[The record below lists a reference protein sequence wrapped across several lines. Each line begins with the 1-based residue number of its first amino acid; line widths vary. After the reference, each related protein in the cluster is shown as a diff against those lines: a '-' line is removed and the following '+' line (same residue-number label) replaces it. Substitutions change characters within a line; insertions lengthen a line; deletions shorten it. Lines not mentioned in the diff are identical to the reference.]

1 MGITPERWKEVE
13 ELYHASVDQAPERR
27 DSLLEKASPE
37 VREIV
42 QRLLS
47 QEKTGI
53 LDRPAWEAETESL
66 TPPPAIGP
74 GSCLGPY
81 CIEASVGTGGMGE
94 VFRASDTRLARKVA
108 IKAIRADHFSAG
120 LELRFLGEARAAS
133 ALNHPNIITIYDV
146 GTLERQPYI
155 VMEWVEGQTLRQ
167 KLAQGPL
174 SIPEVLAIASQVLD
188 AIAAAHETGIIH
200 RDLKPENI
208 MVNTSGRVK
217 VLDFGIA
224 KRISTPDGPTLDS
237 VPGNAFGFVVGTPG
251 YMSPEQVRGEELDF
265 RSDHFSFG
273 AVLYELAAGRRAFA
287 GKSIAEVQAAIL
299 LQQPEPLTSLN
310 PQAPAPLQWVV
321 ERCLKKASRDR
332 FETTEELR
340 REFSAIV
347 TRAGRGEAA
356 STPVNNI
363 PTPRTALIGREAEIS
378 RLRDLVA
385 DPDLRI
391 LTLTGAGGI
400 GKTRLAVELGR
411 QVADRFAGGACFVQ
425 LEKVSDSSLVP
436 SEVAL
441 ALGVAQWPG
450 ADPEAAIANHLR
462 QLAGPVLLVL
472 DNFEHVLEAA
482 VFVARLASDRLK
494 AVVTSR
500 AALRVYGEYEF
511 AVPSL
516 NSGDGAGRGEMARS
530 PAVRLFL
537 ERATGL
543 RGSTMDEEQ
552 LGIVSAICTRLD
564 GLPLA
569 IELAAA
575 RTRLFPLKTLQARL
589 DDPLAVLVGGP
600 RDLPQRQHTLRATID
615 WSYNLLDAE
624 HRKLFRRMA
633 VFVGG
638 ATVEAI
644 EAVCDTRQDLKVN
657 LWAAIELLADNSL
670 IRRID
675 IDDAEPR
682 FAMLETMREY
692 GLEQLAA
699 ANEEHYTRKAHA
711 AYCLVSA
718 EEEAPSMRR
727 ERTGRHRFDADLG
740 NFRAALDWLV
750 TSGDVEWGLRLVMA
764 LGVYF
769 FSLSL
774 STEGLDRISR
784 LLALPGVERFPRLRN
799 YGRFWQADFTYE
811 AGSSDLSGFYEAW
824 KLFEEAND
832 RHGMFQTAHRLGFS
846 LQFSDIAEAQ
856 RWSERAMELAREAG
870 HPAMLAGALSNL
882 ADVVKAGNPTY
893 ARALYVEAMRLFESS
908 GNEENAIWSL
918 SHQADLYREEGNETH
933 ARSLYQDA
941 LRRFRQLGL
950 AHGVA
955 SCLYDLAGLDAAG
968 GQFAEAQRLYEESLR
983 LYGPENPADLPRG
996 LESLAEVAIQCGQPE
1011 RALALAGGAAA
1022 IRKRFHIR
1030 TTNPTRHVEV
1040 EKKIQLARENAGGQA
1055 AAFWMKGW
1063 NMSLEEIIEFAAQGG
1078 DETWTTSWEPSE
1090 AG

>member
-1 MGITPERWKEVE
+1 MRITPERWKEVE
-13 ELYHASVDQAPERR
+13 ELYHASVGQSPEIR
-27 DSLLEKASPE
+27 DAHLEKTSPE

-53 LDRPAWEAETESL
+53 LDRPAWEAETQL
-66 TPPPAIGP
+66 ATPSPAIGP
-74 GSCLGPY
+74 GSSLGPY

-108 IKAIRADHFSAG
+108 IKAIRAGRSSEG
-120 LELRFLGEARAAS
+120 LEPRFLGEARAAS

-146 GTLERQPYI
+146 GTVEGQPYI
-155 VMEWVEGQTLRQ
+155 VMEWIEGQTLRQ
-167 KLAQGPL
+167 KLTQGPL
-174 SIPEVLAIASQVLD
+174 SIPEVFGIALQIVD
-188 AIAAAHETGIIH
+188 ALAAAHERGIIH

-208 MVNTSGRVK
+208 MVNASGRIK

-224 KRISTPDGPTLDS
+224 KRISMPEDSTLDFVS
-237 VPGNAFGFVVGTPG
+237 RNTLGFVVGTPG
-251 YMSPEQVRGEELDF
+251 YMSPEQARGEPLDF

-287 GKSIAEVQAAIL
+287 GNSIAEVQAAIL
-299 LQQPEPLTSLN
+299 LHQPEPLTSLN
-310 PQAPAPLQWVV
+310 PQVPAPLQWVV
-321 ERCLKKASRDR
+321 ERCLAKASRDR

-347 TRAGRGEAA
+347 TRAGQLAA
-356 STPVNNI
+356 ALPPVNNI
-363 PTPRTALIGREAEIS
+363 PTPRTALIGREAELS

-385 DPDLRI
+385 DPGLRI
-391 LTLTGAGGI
+391 LTLIGAGGI

-411 QVADRFAGGACFVQ
+411 QVADQFAGGACFVQ
-425 LEKVSDSSLVP
+425 LEKVSDASLVP

-472 DNFEHVLEAA
+472 DNFEHVLGAA
-482 VFVARLASDRLK
+482 LFASRVASERLK
-494 AVVTSR
+494 VVVTSR

-516 NSGDGAGRGEMARS
+516 NSGYGTGRQEMARS

-564 GLPLA
+564 GLPLG

-657 LWAAIELLADNSL
+657 LWDAVELLADNSL

-675 IDDAEPR
+675 FDDTEPR
-682 FAMLETMREY
+682 FALLETMREY

-699 ANEEHYTRKAHA
+699 ANEEPYTRKAHA

-718 EEEAPSMRR
+718 EEEAPAMRR
-727 ERTGRHRFDADLG
+727 ERTGKHRFDADLG
-740 NFRAALDWLV
+740 NFRAALDWLAM
-750 TSGDVEWGLRLVMA
+750 SGEVEWGLRLVMA

-769 FSLSL
+769 FSRRLH
-774 STEGLDRISR
+774 TEGLDRLSR
-784 LLALPGVERFPRLRN
+784 LLALPGVERFPRLRS
-799 YGRFWQADFTYE
+799 YGKFWQADLAFE
-811 AGSSDLSGFYEAW
+811 GGGDLSGYSEAW

-832 RHGMFQTAHRLGFS
+832 RQGMFHAAHRVGYNLRFT
-846 LQFSDIAEAQ
+846 DMAEAE
-856 RWSERAMELAREAG
+856 RWSERAVELARETG
-870 HPAMLAGALSNL
+870 HPAMLAGALSNH
-882 ADVVKAGNPTY
+882 ADVVKAGNRTY

-908 GNEENAIWSL
+908 GDEENAIWSL
-918 SHQADLYREEGNETH
+918 SHQADLYREEGNETQ

-950 AHGVA
+950 SHGVA
-955 SCLYDLAGLDAAG
+955 SCLHDLAGLDAAG
-968 GQFAEAQRLYEESLR
+968 GRLAEARCLYQESLH
-983 LYGPENPADLPRG
+983 LYGPENPVDLPRG
-996 LESLAEVAIQCGQPE
+996 LESLAEVAIQGGQPE
-1011 RALALAGGAAA
+1011 RALALAGAAAA
-1022 IRKRFHIR
+1022 IRKRFHVR
-1030 TTNPTRHVEV
+1030 TMNPARRAEV
-1040 EKKIQLARENAGGQA
+1040 EKKIDFARKSAGEEA

-1063 NMSLEEIIEFAAQGG
+1063 NMSLEEIIGYAAQGG
-1078 DETWTTSWEPSE
+1078 DETWTIS
-1090 AG
+1090 

>member
-1 MGITPERWKEVE
+1 MSITPERWKEIE

-27 DSLLEKASPE
+27 DSLLAKTSPE

-47 QEKTGI
+47 QEHTGI
-53 LDRPAWEAETESL
+53 LDRPAWEAETELL
-66 TPPPAIGP
+66 TPSPAIGP
-74 GSCLGPY
+74 GSSLGPY

-108 IKAIRADHFSAG
+108 IKAIRAGRSSAG

-146 GTLERQPYI
+146 GTLEGQPYI
-155 VMEWVEGQTLRQ
+155 VMEWIEGQTLRQ

-174 SIPEVLAIASQVLD
+174 SIPEVLGIASQILD
-188 AIAAAHETGIIH
+188 ALAAAHESGIIH

-208 MVNTSGRVK
+208 MVNASGRIK

-224 KRISTPDGPTLDS
+224 KRMAIPENPTLEFI
-237 VPGNAFGFVVGTPG
+237 PGNTFGFVVGTPG
-251 YMSPEQVRGEELDF
+251 YMSPEQARGEQLDF

-273 AVLYELAAGRRAFA
+273 AVVYELAAGRRAFA
-287 GKSIAEVQAAIL
+287 GKSNAEVQAAIL
-299 LQQPEPLTSLN
+299 LHQPEPLTSLN

-321 ERCLKKASRDR
+321 ERCLRKAPRDR
-332 FETTEELR
+332 FETTEELQ

-347 TRAGRGEAA
+347 TRAGQLVA
-356 STPVNNI
+356 SPPVNNI
-363 PTPRTALIGREAEIS
+363 PTPRSALIGREAELS

-411 QVADRFAGGACFVQ
+411 QVADRFTGGACFVQ
-425 LEKVSDSSLVP
+425 LEKVSDASLVP

-494 AVVTSR
+494 VVVTSR
-500 AALRVYGEYEF
+500 AALRVSGEYEI
-511 AVPSL
+511 AVPAL
-516 NSGDGAGRGEMARS
+516 NSGYGAGREEMARS

-543 RGSTMDEEQ
+543 RGSTMDSEQ
-552 LGIVSAICTRLD
+552 LGIVSAICNRLD

-644 EAVCDTRQDLKVN
+644 EAVCDTRQDLKAH
-657 LWAAIELLADNSL
+657 LWDALELLADNSL

-675 IDDAEPR
+675 FDETEPR
-682 FAMLETMREY
+682 FALLETMREY

-718 EEEAPSMRR
+718 EEEAPAMRR
-727 ERTGRHRFDADLG
+727 ERTGKHRFDADLG
-740 NFRAALDWLV
+740 NFRAALDWLA
-750 TSGDVEWGLRLVMA
+750 TNGEVEWGLRLVMA

-769 FSLSL
+769 FSRRLH
-774 STEGLDRISR
+774 TEGLDRLSR
-784 LLALPGVERFPRLRN
+784 LLALPGVERFPRLRS
-799 YGRFWQADFTYE
+799 YGKFWQADFALE
-811 AGSSDLSGFYEAW
+811 GFNSDLSGYFEAW
-824 KLFEEAND
+824 KLFEETND
-832 RHGMFQTAHRLGFS
+832 RQGMFRAAHRLGYTLRFT
-846 LQFSDIAEAQ
+846 DMAESQ
-856 RWSERAMELAREAG
+856 RWSERAVELARETG

-882 ADVVKAGNPTY
+882 ADVVKTGDRTY

-908 GNEENAIWSL
+908 GDEENAIWSL
-918 SHQADLYREEGNETH
+918 SHQADLYREEGNETQ
-933 ARSLYQDA
+933 ARSLHQDA

-950 AHGVA
+950 SHGVA
-955 SCLYDLAGLDAAG
+955 SCLHDLAALDAAG
-968 GQFAEAQRLYEESLR
+968 GRLAEARRLYQESLR

-996 LESLAEVAIQCGQPE
+996 LESLADVAIQCGQPE
-1011 RALALAGGAAA
+1011 RALALAGAAAA
-1022 IRKRFHIR
+1022 IRKRFHAR
-1030 TTNPTRHVEV
+1030 TTNPARRAEV
-1040 EKKIQLARENAGGQA
+1040 EKKIDFARKNAGAEA
-1055 AAFWMKGW
+1055 AALWMKGW
-1063 NMSLEEIIEFAAQGG
+1063 NMSLDEIIEYAVEGG
-1078 DETWTTSWEPSE
+1078 DDT
-1090 AG
+1090 

>member
-1 MGITPERWKEVE
+1 MSITPERWKEIE

-27 DSLLEKASPE
+27 DSLLAKTSPE

-47 QEKTGI
+47 QEHTGI
-53 LDRPAWEAETESL
+53 LDRPAWEAETELL
-66 TPPPAIGP
+66 TPSPAIGP
-74 GSCLGPY
+74 GSSLGPY

-108 IKAIRADHFSAG
+108 IKAIRAGRSSAG

-146 GTLERQPYI
+146 GTLEGQPYI
-155 VMEWVEGQTLRQ
+155 VMEWIEGQTLRQ

-174 SIPEVLAIASQVLD
+174 SIPEVLGIASQILD
-188 AIAAAHETGIIH
+188 ALAAAHESGIIH

-208 MVNTSGRVK
+208 MVNASGRIK

-224 KRISTPDGPTLDS
+224 KRMAIPENPTLEFI
-237 VPGNAFGFVVGTPG
+237 PGNTFGFVVGTPG
-251 YMSPEQVRGEELDF
+251 YMSPEQARGEQLDF

-273 AVLYELAAGRRAFA
+273 AVVYELAAGRRAFA
-287 GKSIAEVQAAIL
+287 GKSNAEVQAAIL
-299 LQQPEPLTSLN
+299 LHQPEPLTSLN

-321 ERCLKKASRDR
+321 ERCLRKAPRDR
-332 FETTEELR
+332 FETTEELQ

-347 TRAGRGEAA
+347 TRAGQLVA
-356 STPVNNI
+356 SPPVNNI
-363 PTPRTALIGREAEIS
+363 PTPRSALIGREAELS

-411 QVADRFAGGACFVQ
+411 QVADRFSGGACFVQ
-425 LEKVSDSSLVP
+425 LEKVSDASLVP

-482 VFVARLASDRLK
+482 VFVARMASDRLK
-494 AVVTSR
+494 VVVTSR
-500 AALRVYGEYEF
+500 AALRVSGEYEI
-511 AVPSL
+511 AVPAL
-516 NSGDGAGRGEMARS
+516 NSGYGAGREEMARS

-543 RGSTMDEEQ
+543 RGSTMDSEQ
-552 LGIVSAICTRLD
+552 LGIVSAICNRLD

-644 EAVCDTRQDLKVN
+644 EAVCDTRQDLKAH
-657 LWAAIELLADNSL
+657 LWDALELLADNSL

-675 IDDAEPR
+675 FDETEPR
-682 FAMLETMREY
+682 FALLETMREY

-718 EEEAPSMRR
+718 EEEAPAMRR
-727 ERTGRHRFDADLG
+727 ERTGKHRFDADLG
-740 NFRAALDWLV
+740 NFRAALDWLA
-750 TSGDVEWGLRLVMA
+750 TNGEVEWGLRLVMA

-769 FSLSL
+769 FSRRLH
-774 STEGLDRISR
+774 TEGLDRLSR

-799 YGRFWQADFTYE
+799 YGKFWQADFALE
-811 AGSSDLSGFYEAW
+811 GFNSDLSGYFEAW
-824 KLFEEAND
+824 KLFEETND
-832 RHGMFQTAHRLGFS
+832 RQGMFRAAHRLGYTLRFT
-846 LQFSDIAEAQ
+846 DMAESQ
-856 RWSERAMELAREAG
+856 RWSERAVELARETG

-882 ADVVKAGNPTY
+882 ADVVKTGDRTY

-908 GNEENAIWSL
+908 GDEENAIWSL
-918 SHQADLYREEGNETH
+918 SHQADLYREEGNETQ
-933 ARSLYQDA
+933 ARSLHQDA

-950 AHGVA
+950 SHGVA
-955 SCLYDLAGLDAAG
+955 SCLHDLAALDAAG
-968 GQFAEAQRLYEESLR
+968 GRLAEARRLYQESLR

-996 LESLAEVAIQCGQPE
+996 LESLADVAIQCGQPE
-1011 RALALAGGAAA
+1011 RALALAGAAAA
-1022 IRKRFHIR
+1022 IRKRFHAR
-1030 TTNPTRHVEV
+1030 TTNPARRAEV
-1040 EKKIQLARENAGGQA
+1040 EKKIDFARKNAGAEA
-1055 AAFWMKGW
+1055 AALWMKGW
-1063 NMSLEEIIEFAAQGG
+1063 NMSLDEIIEYAVEGG
-1078 DETWTTSWEPSE
+1078 DDT
-1090 AG
+1090 

>member
-1 MGITPERWKEVE
+1 MSITPERWKEIE

-27 DSLLEKASPE
+27 DSLLAKTSPE

-47 QEKTGI
+47 QEHTGI
-53 LDRPAWEAETESL
+53 LDRPAWEAETELL
-66 TPPPAIGP
+66 TPSPAIGP
-74 GSCLGPY
+74 GSSLGPY

-108 IKAIRADHFSAG
+108 IKAIRAGRSSAG

-146 GTLERQPYI
+146 GTLEGQPYI
-155 VMEWVEGQTLRQ
+155 VMEWIEGQTLRQ

-174 SIPEVLAIASQVLD
+174 SIPEVLGIASQILD
-188 AIAAAHETGIIH
+188 ALAAAHESGIIH

-208 MVNTSGRVK
+208 MVNASGRIK

-224 KRISTPDGPTLDS
+224 KRMAIPENPTLEFI
-237 VPGNAFGFVVGTPG
+237 PGNTFGFVVGTPG
-251 YMSPEQVRGEELDF
+251 YMSPEQARGEQLDF

-273 AVLYELAAGRRAFA
+273 AVVYELAAGRRAFA
-287 GKSIAEVQAAIL
+287 GKSNAEVQAAIL
-299 LQQPEPLTSLN
+299 LHQPEPLTSLN

-321 ERCLKKASRDR
+321 ERCLRKAPRDR
-332 FETTEELR
+332 FETTEELQ

-347 TRAGRGEAA
+347 TRAGQLVA
-356 STPVNNI
+356 SPPVNNI
-363 PTPRTALIGREAEIS
+363 PTPRSALIGREAELS

-411 QVADRFAGGACFVQ
+411 QVADRFSGGACFVQ
-425 LEKVSDSSLVP
+425 LEKVSDASLVP

-494 AVVTSR
+494 VVVTSR
-500 AALRVYGEYEF
+500 AALRVSGEYEI
-511 AVPSL
+511 AVPAL
-516 NSGDGAGRGEMARS
+516 NSGYGAGREEMARS

-543 RGSTMDEEQ
+543 RGSTMDSEQ
-552 LGIVSAICTRLD
+552 LGIVSAICNRLD

-644 EAVCDTRQDLKVN
+644 EAVCDTRQDLKAH
-657 LWAAIELLADNSL
+657 LWDALELLADNSL

-675 IDDAEPR
+675 FDETEPR
-682 FAMLETMREY
+682 FALLETMREY

-718 EEEAPSMRR
+718 EEEAPAMRR
-727 ERTGRHRFDADLG
+727 ERTGKHRFDADLG
-740 NFRAALDWLV
+740 NFRAALDWLA
-750 TSGDVEWGLRLVMA
+750 TNGEVEWGLRLVMA

-769 FSLSL
+769 FSRRLH
-774 STEGLDRISR
+774 TEGLDRLSR
-784 LLALPGVERFPRLRN
+784 LLALPGVERFPRLRS
-799 YGRFWQADFTYE
+799 YGKFWQADFALE
-811 AGSSDLSGFYEAW
+811 GFNSDLSGYFEAW
-824 KLFEEAND
+824 KLFEETND
-832 RHGMFQTAHRLGFS
+832 RQGMFRAAHRLGYTLRFT
-846 LQFSDIAEAQ
+846 DMAESQ
-856 RWSERAMELAREAG
+856 RWSERAVELARETG

-882 ADVVKAGNPTY
+882 ADVVKTGDRTY

-908 GNEENAIWSL
+908 GDEENAIWSL
-918 SHQADLYREEGNETH
+918 SHQADLYREEGNETQ
-933 ARSLYQDA
+933 ARSLHQDA

-950 AHGVA
+950 SHGVA
-955 SCLYDLAGLDAAG
+955 SCLHDLAALDAAG
-968 GQFAEAQRLYEESLR
+968 GRLAEARRLYQESLR

-996 LESLAEVAIQCGQPE
+996 LESLADVAIQCGQPE
-1011 RALALAGGAAA
+1011 RALALAGAAAA
-1022 IRKRFHIR
+1022 IRKRFHAR
-1030 TTNPTRHVEV
+1030 TTNPARRAEV
-1040 EKKIQLARENAGGQA
+1040 EKKIDFARKNAGAEA
-1055 AAFWMKGW
+1055 AALWMKGW
-1063 NMSLEEIIEFAAQGG
+1063 NMSLDEIIEYAVEGG
-1078 DETWTTSWEPSE
+1078 DDT
-1090 AG
+1090 

>member
-1 MGITPERWKEVE
+1 MSITPERWKEIE

-27 DSLLEKASPE
+27 DSLLAKTSPE

-47 QEKTGI
+47 QEHTGI
-53 LDRPAWEAETESL
+53 LDRPAWEAETELL
-66 TPPPAIGP
+66 TPSPAIGP
-74 GSCLGPY
+74 GSSLGPY

-108 IKAIRADHFSAG
+108 IKAIRAGRSSAG

-146 GTLERQPYI
+146 GTLEGQPYI
-155 VMEWVEGQTLRQ
+155 VMEWIEGQTLRQ

-174 SIPEVLAIASQVLD
+174 SIPEVLGIASQILD
-188 AIAAAHETGIIH
+188 ALAAAHESGIIH

-208 MVNTSGRVK
+208 MVNASGRIK

-224 KRISTPDGPTLDS
+224 KRMAIPENPTLEFI
-237 VPGNAFGFVVGTPG
+237 PGNTFGFVVGTPG
-251 YMSPEQVRGEELDF
+251 YMSPEQARGEQLDF

-273 AVLYELAAGRRAFA
+273 AVVYELAAGRRAFA
-287 GKSIAEVQAAIL
+287 GKSNAEVQAAIL
-299 LQQPEPLTSLN
+299 LHQPEPLTSLN

-321 ERCLKKASRDR
+321 ERCLRKAPRDR
-332 FETTEELR
+332 FETTEELQ

-347 TRAGRGEAA
+347 TRAGQLVA
-356 STPVNNI
+356 SPPVNNI
-363 PTPRTALIGREAEIS
+363 PTPRSALIGREAELS

-411 QVADRFAGGACFVQ
+411 QVADRFTGGACFVQ
-425 LEKVSDSSLVP
+425 LEKVSDASLVP

-482 VFVARLASDRLK
+482 VFVARMASDRLK
-494 AVVTSR
+494 VVVTSR
-500 AALRVYGEYEF
+500 AALRVSGEYEI
-511 AVPSL
+511 AVPAL
-516 NSGDGAGRGEMARS
+516 NSGYGAGREEMARS

-543 RGSTMDEEQ
+543 RGSTMDSEQ
-552 LGIVSAICTRLD
+552 LGIVSAICNRLD

-644 EAVCDTRQDLKVN
+644 EAVCDTRQDLKAH
-657 LWAAIELLADNSL
+657 LWDALELLADNSL

-675 IDDAEPR
+675 FDETEPR
-682 FAMLETMREY
+682 FALLETMREY

-718 EEEAPSMRR
+718 EEEAPSIRR
-727 ERTGRHRFDADLG
+727 ERTGKHRFDADLG
-740 NFRAALDWLV
+740 NFRAALDWLA
-750 TSGDVEWGLRLVMA
+750 TNGEVEWGLRLVMA

-769 FSLSL
+769 FSRRLH
-774 STEGLDRISR
+774 TEGLDRLSR

-799 YGRFWQADFTYE
+799 YGKFWQADFALE
-811 AGSSDLSGFYEAW
+811 GFNSDLSGYFEAW
-824 KLFEEAND
+824 KLFEETND
-832 RHGMFQTAHRLGFS
+832 RQGMFRAAHRLGYTLRFT
-846 LQFSDIAEAQ
+846 DMAESQ
-856 RWSERAMELAREAG
+856 RWSERAVELARETG

-882 ADVVKAGNPTY
+882 ADVVKTGDRTY

-908 GNEENAIWSL
+908 GDEENAIWSL
-918 SHQADLYREEGNETH
+918 SHQADLYREEGNETQ
-933 ARSLYQDA
+933 ARSLHQDA

-950 AHGVA
+950 SHGVA
-955 SCLYDLAGLDAAG
+955 SCLHDLAALDAAG
-968 GQFAEAQRLYEESLR
+968 GRLAEARRLYQESLR

-996 LESLAEVAIQCGQPE
+996 LESLADVAIQCGQPE
-1011 RALALAGGAAA
+1011 RALALAGAAAA
-1022 IRKRFHIR
+1022 IRKRFHAR
-1030 TTNPTRHVEV
+1030 TTNPARRAEV
-1040 EKKIQLARENAGGQA
+1040 EKKIDFARKNAGAEA
-1055 AAFWMKGW
+1055 AALWMKGW
-1063 NMSLEEIIEFAAQGG
+1063 NMSLDEIIEYAVEGG
-1078 DETWTTSWEPSE
+1078 DDT
-1090 AG
+1090 

>member
-1 MGITPERWKEVE
+1 MSITPERWKEIE

-27 DSLLEKASPE
+27 DSLLAKTSPE

-47 QEKTGI
+47 QEHTGI
-53 LDRPAWEAETESL
+53 LDRPAWEAETELL
-66 TPPPAIGP
+66 TPSPAIGP
-74 GSCLGPY
+74 GSSLGPY

-108 IKAIRADHFSAG
+108 IKAIRAGRSSAG

-146 GTLERQPYI
+146 GTLEGQPYI
-155 VMEWVEGQTLRQ
+155 VMEWIEGQTLRQ

-174 SIPEVLAIASQVLD
+174 SIPEVLGIASQILD
-188 AIAAAHETGIIH
+188 ALAAAHESGIIH

-208 MVNTSGRVK
+208 MVNASGRIK

-224 KRISTPDGPTLDS
+224 KRMAIPENPTLEFI
-237 VPGNAFGFVVGTPG
+237 PGNTFGFVVGTPG
-251 YMSPEQVRGEELDF
+251 YMSPEQARGEQLDF

-273 AVLYELAAGRRAFA
+273 AVVYELAAGRRAFA
-287 GKSIAEVQAAIL
+287 GKSNAEAQAAIL
-299 LQQPEPLTSLN
+299 LHQPEPLTSLN

-321 ERCLKKASRDR
+321 ERCLRKAPRDR
-332 FETTEELR
+332 FETTEELQ

-347 TRAGRGEAA
+347 TRAGQLVA
-356 STPVNNI
+356 SPPVNNI
-363 PTPRTALIGREAEIS
+363 PTPRSALIGREAELS

-411 QVADRFAGGACFVQ
+411 QVADRFTGGACFVQ
-425 LEKVSDSSLVP
+425 LEKVSDASLVP

-482 VFVARLASDRLK
+482 VFVARMASDRLK
-494 AVVTSR
+494 VVVTSR
-500 AALRVYGEYEF
+500 AALRVSGEYEI
-511 AVPSL
+511 AVPAL
-516 NSGDGAGRGEMARS
+516 NSGYGAGREEMARS

-543 RGSTMDEEQ
+543 RGSTMDSEQ
-552 LGIVSAICTRLD
+552 LGIVSAICNRLD

-644 EAVCDTRQDLKVN
+644 EAVCDTRQDLKAH
-657 LWAAIELLADNSL
+657 LWDALELLADNSL

-675 IDDAEPR
+675 FDETEPR
-682 FAMLETMREY
+682 FALLETMREY

-718 EEEAPSMRR
+718 EEEAPAMRR
-727 ERTGRHRFDADLG
+727 ERTGKHRFDADLG
-740 NFRAALDWLV
+740 NFRAALDWLA
-750 TSGDVEWGLRLVMA
+750 TNGEVEWGLRLVMA

-769 FSLSL
+769 FSRRLH
-774 STEGLDRISR
+774 TEGLDRLSR

-799 YGRFWQADFTYE
+799 YGKFWQADFALE
-811 AGSSDLSGFYEAW
+811 GFNSDLSGYFEAW
-824 KLFEEAND
+824 KLFEETND
-832 RHGMFQTAHRLGFS
+832 RQGMFRAAHRLGYTLRFT
-846 LQFSDIAEAQ
+846 DMAESQ
-856 RWSERAMELAREAG
+856 RWSERAVELARETG

-882 ADVVKAGNPTY
+882 ADVVKTGDRTY

-908 GNEENAIWSL
+908 GDEENAIWSL
-918 SHQADLYREEGNETH
+918 SHQADLYREEGNETQ
-933 ARSLYQDA
+933 ARSLHQDA

-950 AHGVA
+950 SHGVA
-955 SCLYDLAGLDAAG
+955 SCLHDLAALDAAG
-968 GQFAEAQRLYEESLR
+968 GRLAEARRLYQESLR

-996 LESLAEVAIQCGQPE
+996 LESLADVAIQCGQPE
-1011 RALALAGGAAA
+1011 RALALAGAAAA
-1022 IRKRFHIR
+1022 IRKRFHAR
-1030 TTNPTRHVEV
+1030 TTNPARRAEV
-1040 EKKIQLARENAGGQA
+1040 EKKIDFARKNAGAEA
-1055 AAFWMKGW
+1055 AALWMKGW
-1063 NMSLEEIIEFAAQGG
+1063 NMSLDEIIEYAVEGG
-1078 DETWTTSWEPSE
+1078 DDT
-1090 AG
+1090 

>member
-1 MGITPERWKEVE
+1 MSITPERWKEIE

-27 DSLLEKASPE
+27 DSLLAKTSPE

-47 QEKTGI
+47 QEHTGI
-53 LDRPAWEAETESL
+53 LDRPAWEAETELL
-66 TPPPAIGP
+66 TPSPAIGP
-74 GSCLGPY
+74 GSSLGPY

-108 IKAIRADHFSAG
+108 IKAIRAGRSSAG

-146 GTLERQPYI
+146 GTLEGQPYI
-155 VMEWVEGQTLRQ
+155 VMEWIEGQTLRQ

-174 SIPEVLAIASQVLD
+174 SIPEVLGIASQILD
-188 AIAAAHETGIIH
+188 ALAAAHESGIIH

-208 MVNTSGRVK
+208 MVNASGRIK

-224 KRISTPDGPTLDS
+224 KRMAIPENPTLEFI
-237 VPGNAFGFVVGTPG
+237 PGNTFGFVVGTPG
-251 YMSPEQVRGEELDF
+251 YMSPEQARGEQLDF

-273 AVLYELAAGRRAFA
+273 AVVYELAAGRRAFA
-287 GKSIAEVQAAIL
+287 GKSNAEVQAAIL
-299 LQQPEPLTSLN
+299 LHQPEPLTSLN

-321 ERCLKKASRDR
+321 ERCLRKAPRDR
-332 FETTEELR
+332 FETTEELQ

-347 TRAGRGEAA
+347 TRAGQLVA
-356 STPVNNI
+356 SPPVNNI
-363 PTPRTALIGREAEIS
+363 PTPRSALIGREAELS

-411 QVADRFAGGACFVQ
+411 QVADRFTGGACFVQ
-425 LEKVSDSSLVP
+425 LEKVSDASLVP

-482 VFVARLASDRLK
+482 VFVARMASDRLK
-494 AVVTSR
+494 VVVTSR
-500 AALRVYGEYEF
+500 AALRVSGEYEI
-511 AVPSL
+511 AVPAL
-516 NSGDGAGRGEMARS
+516 NSGYGAGREEMARS

-543 RGSTMDEEQ
+543 RGSTMDSEQ
-552 LGIVSAICTRLD
+552 LGIVSAICNRLD

-644 EAVCDTRQDLKVN
+644 EAVCDTRQDLKAH
-657 LWAAIELLADNSL
+657 LWDALELLADNSL

-675 IDDAEPR
+675 FDETEPR
-682 FAMLETMREY
+682 FALLETMREY

-718 EEEAPSMRR
+718 EEEAPAMRR
-727 ERTGRHRFDADLG
+727 ERTGKHRFDADLG
-740 NFRAALDWLV
+740 NFRAALDWLA
-750 TSGDVEWGLRLVMA
+750 TNGEVEWGLRLVMA

-769 FSLSL
+769 FSRRLH
-774 STEGLDRISR
+774 TEGLDRLSR

-799 YGRFWQADFTYE
+799 YGKFWQADFALE
-811 AGSSDLSGFYEAW
+811 GFNSDLSGYFEAW
-824 KLFEEAND
+824 KLFEETND
-832 RHGMFQTAHRLGFS
+832 RQGMFRAAHRLGYTLRFT
-846 LQFSDIAEAQ
+846 DMAESQ
-856 RWSERAMELAREAG
+856 RWSERAVELARETG

-882 ADVVKAGNPTY
+882 ADVVKTGDRTY

-908 GNEENAIWSL
+908 GDEENAIWSL
-918 SHQADLYREEGNETH
+918 SHQADLYREEGNETQ
-933 ARSLYQDA
+933 ARSLHQDA

-950 AHGVA
+950 SHGVA
-955 SCLYDLAGLDAAG
+955 SCLHDLAALDAAG
-968 GQFAEAQRLYEESLR
+968 GRLAEARRLYQESLR

-996 LESLAEVAIQCGQPE
+996 LESLADVAIQCGQPE
-1011 RALALAGGAAA
+1011 RALALAGAAAA
-1022 IRKRFHIR
+1022 IRKRFHAR
-1030 TTNPTRHVEV
+1030 TTNPARRAEV
-1040 EKKIQLARENAGGQA
+1040 EKKIDFARKNAGAEA
-1055 AAFWMKGW
+1055 AALWMKGW
-1063 NMSLEEIIEFAAQGG
+1063 NMSLDEIIEYAVEGG
-1078 DETWTTSWEPSE
+1078 DDT
-1090 AG
+1090 

>member
-1 MGITPERWKEVE
+1 MSITPERWKEIE

-27 DSLLEKASPE
+27 DSLLAKTSPE

-47 QEKTGI
+47 QEHTGI
-53 LDRPAWEAETESL
+53 LDRPAWEAETELL
-66 TPPPAIGP
+66 TPSPAIGP
-74 GSCLGPY
+74 GSSLGPY

-108 IKAIRADHFSAG
+108 IKAIRAGRSSAG

-146 GTLERQPYI
+146 GTLEGQPYI
-155 VMEWVEGQTLRQ
+155 VMEWIEGQTLRQ

-174 SIPEVLAIASQVLD
+174 SIPEVLGIASQILD
-188 AIAAAHETGIIH
+188 ALAAAHESGIIH

-208 MVNTSGRVK
+208 MVNASGRIK

-224 KRISTPDGPTLDS
+224 KRMAIPENPTLEFI
-237 VPGNAFGFVVGTPG
+237 PGNTFGFVVGTPG
-251 YMSPEQVRGEELDF
+251 YMSPEQARGEQLDF

-273 AVLYELAAGRRAFA
+273 AVVYELAAGRRAFA
-287 GKSIAEVQAAIL
+287 GKSNAEVQAAIL
-299 LQQPEPLTSLN
+299 LHQPEPLTSLN

-321 ERCLKKASRDR
+321 ERCLRKAPRDR
-332 FETTEELR
+332 FETTEELQ

-347 TRAGRGEAA
+347 TRAGQLVA
-356 STPVNNI
+356 SPPVNNI
-363 PTPRTALIGREAEIS
+363 PTPRSALIGREAELS

-411 QVADRFAGGACFVQ
+411 QVADRFSGGACFVQ
-425 LEKVSDSSLVP
+425 LEKVSDASLVP

-441 ALGVAQWPG
+441 VLGVAQWPG
-450 ADPEAAIANHLR
+450 ADPGAAIANHLR

-494 AVVTSR
+494 VVVTSR
-500 AALRVYGEYEF
+500 AALRVSGEYEI
-511 AVPSL
+511 AVPAL
-516 NSGDGAGRGEMARS
+516 NSGYGAGREEMARS

-543 RGSTMDEEQ
+543 RGSTMDSEQ
-552 LGIVSAICTRLD
+552 LGIVSAICNRLD

-644 EAVCDTRQDLKVN
+644 EAVCDTRQDLKAH
-657 LWAAIELLADNSL
+657 LWDALELLADNSL

-675 IDDAEPR
+675 FDETEPR
-682 FAMLETMREY
+682 FALLETMREY

-718 EEEAPSMRR
+718 EEEAPAIRR
-727 ERTGRHRFDADLG
+727 ERTGKHRFDADLG
-740 NFRAALDWLV
+740 NFRAALDWLA
-750 TSGDVEWGLRLVMA
+750 TNGEVEWGLRLVMA

-769 FSLSL
+769 FSRRLH
-774 STEGLDRISR
+774 TEGLDRLSR

-799 YGRFWQADFTYE
+799 YGKFWQADFALE
-811 AGSSDLSGFYEAW
+811 GFNSDLSGYFEAW
-824 KLFEEAND
+824 KLFEETND
-832 RHGMFQTAHRLGFS
+832 RQGMFRAAHRLGYTLRFT
-846 LQFSDIAEAQ
+846 DMAESQ
-856 RWSERAMELAREAG
+856 RWSERAVELARETG

-882 ADVVKAGNPTY
+882 ADVVKTGDRTY

-908 GNEENAIWSL
+908 GDEENAIWSL
-918 SHQADLYREEGNETH
+918 SHQADLYREEGNETQ
-933 ARSLYQDA
+933 ARSLHQDA

-950 AHGVA
+950 SHGVA
-955 SCLYDLAGLDAAG
+955 SCLHDLAALDAAG
-968 GQFAEAQRLYEESLR
+968 GRLAEARRLYQESLR

-996 LESLAEVAIQCGQPE
+996 LESLADVAIQCGQPE
-1011 RALALAGGAAA
+1011 RALALAGAAAA
-1022 IRKRFHIR
+1022 IRKRFHAR
-1030 TTNPTRHVEV
+1030 TTNPARRAEV
-1040 EKKIQLARENAGGQA
+1040 EKKIDFARKNAGAEA
-1055 AAFWMKGW
+1055 AALWMKGW
-1063 NMSLEEIIEFAAQGG
+1063 NMSLDEIIEYAVEGG
-1078 DETWTTSWEPSE
+1078 DDT
-1090 AG
+1090 

>member
-13 ELYHASVDQAPERR
+13 ELYHASVDQAPEIR
-27 DSLLEKASPE
+27 DSLLEKTSPE

-42 QRLLS
+42 HRLLS
-47 QEKTGI
+47 QENTGI
-53 LDRPAWEAETESL
+53 LDRPAWEAETEPM
-66 TPPPAIGP
+66 PPSPAIGP
-74 GSCLGPY
+74 GSSLGPY
-81 CIEASVGTGGMGE
+81 LIEAGVGTGGMGE

-108 IKAIRADHFSAG
+108 IKAIRAGRSAAG

-146 GTLERQPYI
+146 GTLEGQPYI
-155 VMEWVEGQTLRQ
+155 VMEWIEGQTLRQ

-174 SIPEVLAIASQVLD
+174 SIPEVLGIASQILD
-188 AIAAAHETGIIH
+188 ALAAAHESGIIH

-208 MVNTSGRVK
+208 MVNASGRIK

-224 KRISTPDGPTLDS
+224 KRMAMPEDPTLDFVS
-237 VPGNAFGFVVGTPG
+237 RNTLGFVVGTPG
-251 YMSPEQVRGEELDF
+251 YMSPEQARGEQLDF

-273 AVLYELAAGRRAFA
+273 AVLYELVAGQRAFA
-287 GKSIAEVQAAIL
+287 GKSNAEVQAAIL
-299 LQQPEPLTSLN
+299 LRQPEPLTRLN

-321 ERCLKKASRDR
+321 ERCLKKAPRDR

-347 TRAGRGEAA
+347 TRAGQSVAA
-356 STPVNNI
+356 VPSVNNI
-363 PTPRTALIGREAEIS
+363 PAPRTPLIGREAELS

-411 QVADRFAGGACFVQ
+411 QVADRFTGGACFVQ
-425 LEKVSDSSLVP
+425 LEKVSDAGLVP

-450 ADPEAAIANHLR
+450 ADPEAAIANHLK
-462 QLAGPVLLVL
+462 QLAGPLLLVL

-482 VFVARLASDRLK
+482 VFVARLASDGLK
-494 AVVTSR
+494 VVVTSR
-500 AALRVYGEYEF
+500 AALRVYGEYEI

-516 NSGDGAGRGEMARS
+516 NSGYGAGREEMARS

-543 RGSTMDEEQ
+543 RGSTIDSEQ

-615 WSYNLLDAE
+615 WSYNLLDGE

-657 LWAAIELLADNSL
+657 LWDAIELLADNSL

-675 IDDAEPR
+675 FDETEPR
-682 FAMLETMREY
+682 FALLETMREY

-699 ANEEHYTRKAHA
+699 AKEEHYSRKAHA
-711 AYCLVSA
+711 AYCLVFA
-718 EEEAPSMRR
+718 EEQAPSMRR
-727 ERTGRHRFDADLG
+727 ERTGKHRFDADLG
-740 NFRAALDWLV
+740 NFRSALDWLAMN
-750 TSGDVEWGLRLVMA
+750 GEVEWGLRLVMA
-764 LGVYF
+764 LAVYF
-769 FSLSL
+769 FSLRL
-774 STEGLDRISR
+774 HTEALDRISR

-799 YGRFWQADFTYE
+799 YGIFWQTDFGIE
-811 AGSSDLSGFYEAW
+811 AGSSDVSGYHEAW
-824 KLFEEAND
+824 RLFEEAND
-832 RHGMFQTAHRLGFS
+832 RQGMFHAAHRLGYNLRFT
-846 LQFSDIAEAQ
+846 DTAESQ
-856 RWSERAMELAREAG
+856 RWSERAVELARETG
-870 HPAMLAGALSNL
+870 HTATLAGALSNL
-882 ADVVKAGNPTY
+882 GDVVKTGNPTY

-908 GNEENAIWSL
+908 GDKENVIWSL
-918 SHQADLYREEGNETH
+918 SHQADLYREEGNEAQ

-941 LRRFRQLGL
+941 LRRFRELGFSP
-950 AHGVA
+950 GVA
-955 SCLYDLAGLDAAG
+955 SCLHDLAGLDASG
-968 GQFAEAQRLYEESLR
+968 GRVKEARRLYQESLR

-996 LESLAEVAIQCGQPE
+996 LESLADVAIQCGQPE
-1011 RALALAGGAAA
+1011 RALALAGAAAA
-1022 IRKRFHIR
+1022 IRKRFHVR
-1030 TTNPTRHVEV
+1030 TMNPVRRAEV
-1040 EKKIQLARENAGGQA
+1040 EKKIDSARKDAGGEA

-1063 NMSLEEIIEFAAQGG
+1063 NMSLEEIIEYAVEGG
-1078 DETWTTSWEPSE
+1078 DDT
-1090 AG
+1090 